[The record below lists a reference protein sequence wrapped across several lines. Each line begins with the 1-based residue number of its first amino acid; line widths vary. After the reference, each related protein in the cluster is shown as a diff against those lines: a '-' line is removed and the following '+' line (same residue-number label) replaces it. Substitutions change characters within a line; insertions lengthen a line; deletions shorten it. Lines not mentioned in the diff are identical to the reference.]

1 LQISKSSQTAVERG
15 ATLVYTVTFMNSG
28 TGLAT
33 GVVITETVPNNTSF
47 DQADSSPGW
56 SCPNGSPHGTTCT
69 YSVGTL
75 EPGAQSSLL
84 FAVIVASRPSSP
96 LITNSVQIA
105 DAEGGSS
112 GAGSR
117 VYIPARAPTLDG
129 WGLSAALALIAY
141 IARRHLRL
149 RPER

>member
-1 LQISKSSQTAVERG
+1 
-15 ATLVYTVTFMNSG
+15 MNSG
-28 TGLAT
+28 TGPAT
-33 GVVITETVPNNTSF
+33 GVVVTETIPNNTSF

-75 EPGAQSSLL
+75 APGAQSSLL

-105 DAEGGSS
+105 DDEGGSS
-112 GAGSR
+112 GGSSR
-117 VYIPARAPTLDG
+117 AYVSARAPTLGG
-129 WGLSAALALIAY
+129 WGLFAALALIAG
-141 IARRHLRL
+141 IAGRQLRRHL
-149 RPER
+149 ER